1 MVQPMTA
8 PRSPD
13 TRVTARSIA
22 AHLREQIRSGEL
34 PPGEPLPTSRELAE
48 TYGVTTKTVTA
59 GIDLLKVEGLV
70 VGERGG
76 RRRVRADRP
85 ITWNLTAFERG
96 KRRDSRAMDDWSAA
110 IKMAGRTP
118 AQIVTVS
125 TDTASSKVA
134 EWLGITPGDPVVVRT
149 RIRTVDDRPFQLSTS
164 WFPSAIAAG
173 TLLEQDGD
181 VAVPGGIL
189 RAIGHPQLHVRD
201 EISIRMPT
209 PEESDQLSL
218 PPGTPVAEHLRIG
231 YGQDAPVRAM
241 QTIAPGDR
249 HVLVY
254 ELDVAE

>member
-1 MVQPMTA
+1 MTA
-8 PRSPD
+8 PRSLD

-22 AHLREQIRSGEL
+22 DHLREQIRNGEL
-34 PPGEPLPTSRELAE
+34 QPGAPLPTSRELAE
-48 TYGVTTKTVTA
+48 EYGVTTKTVTA

-118 AQIVTVS
+118 AQIVTVES
-125 TDTASSKVA
+125 GEASRKVA
-134 EWLGITPGDPVVVRT
+134 EWLEITPGDPVVIRT
-149 RIRTVDDRPFQLSTS
+149 RTRTVDDRPFQLSTS
-164 WFPSAIAAG
+164 WFPGTIAVG
-173 TLLEQDGD
+173 TLLEQEGD

-209 PEESDQLSL
+209 PEETERLSL

-241 QTIAPGDR
+241 LTIAPGDR

-254 ELDVAE
+254 ELDVTE